1 MEKIQFRFTG
11 GMADDHEMNFY
22 EFGRFQYG
30 AARFI
35 YTLENFRQNGR
46 VLQQLRTRVN
56 TDIRV
61 KAATEGSFLQ
71 EAIIN
76 SLPIIAP
83 AIPSA
88 VDYAINCSFEALYA
102 YIWDKILPTSKA
114 EEIAVE
120 MSRQETLR
128 AEQRTL
134 QDREH
139 TEQMRIMAQ
148 ISRDGFATTQQ
159 ALALIQSKINDPQ
172 PTTTIVNN
180 VHIDRLTLQK
190 YEQELISDL
199 ARKQLIN
206 DNRQALNQITPEMER
221 KLTSQLRKSFTDMVK
236 PLKSSAHNM
245 EISGGS
251 SSHAPVKLASLDQET
266 AMKITR
272 EREDDDLTTVRGSI
286 KSYDVETYYGK
297 LRFNSLPKPI
307 SFNIRSIDREATH
320 LKVRQ
325 AMLDDDEFVW
335 LKIYLIRDV
344 YGTPIRASLMDVMS
358 DAEYEADPLS

>member
-1 MEKIQFRFTG
+1 MDKIQFRFTG
-11 GMADDHEMNFY
+11 GMADNNEMNFY

-35 YTLENFRQNGR
+35 YTLENFRQKGR
-46 VLQQLRTRVN
+46 VLQKLRTRVN

-61 KAATEGSFLQ
+61 KAATQGSFIQ
-71 EAIIN
+71 EAIIA
-76 SLPIIAP
+76 SAP

-88 VDYAINCSFEALYA
+88 VDYVINCSFEALYA
-102 YIWDKILPTSKA
+102 YIWDKILPTSKG
-114 EEIAVE
+114 EELAVE
-120 MSRQETLR
+120 MSKQETLR

-159 ALALIQSKINDPQ
+159 SLAVLQNKITNPQ
-172 PTTTIVNN
+172 PTTTIINN
-180 VHIDRLTLQK
+180 IHIDLPTLKK

-251 SSHAPVKLASLDQET
+251 SSHSPVKLASIDEET
-266 AMKITR
+266 ALKITS
-272 EREDDDLTTVRGSI
+272 EREDDNLTTVRGSI

-297 LRFNSLPKPI
+297 LRFSTLEKPI
-307 SFNIRSIDREATH
+307 SFNIRSIDRETTH

-325 AMLDDDEFVW
+325 AMLNDDEFVW

-344 YGTPIRASLMDVMS
+344 YGTPIRASLMDVLS
-358 DAEYEADPLS
+358 DEEYEEDPLS